1 MADQL
6 TEVLNVIAVIAG
18 GIIGSA
24 LLTLFPYFMD
34 KAAFEKQ
41 VSDIRR
47 KPEASR
53 TEEEKFLLTMEQQ
66 SFFAEYK
73 FRFFF
78 GLLAGVGT
86 VLAWLASNRTSVETM
101 DPLTGLLSGVTT
113 SGFLTA
119 IADKIRS
126 SGSALST
133 AVMEAKATLQ
143 PR

>member
-1 MADQL
+1 M
-6 TEVLNVIAVIAG
+6 EVLNVISVIAG

-34 KAAFEKQ
+34 KAQFEKQ

-47 KPEASR
+47 KPEDQR
-53 TEEEKFLLTMEQQ
+53 TEEEKFLLTIRPQ
-66 SFFAEYK
+66 SFFGEYK

-86 VLAWLASNRTSVETM
+86 VLAWLASNITQIGVM
-101 DPLTGLLSGVTT
+101 DPLTALLSGVTT

-133 AVMEAKATLQ
+133 AVMEAKAAL
-143 PR
+143 PK